1 MNEQKRFANSTP
13 YSLLFVGRTVAIT
26 YLPSSASSM
35 TMRQVYAKSEQET
48 ILSDTIDKLEIA
60 LLLRVNRF

>member
-1 MNEQKRFANSTP
+1 
-13 YSLLFVGRTVAIT
+13 
-26 YLPSSASSM
+26 M